1 MPFAVAS
8 VIDAFKKINST
19 KEIGAAAFNEFVSNI
34 SSLMQKIGSVSVD
47 ASVNLGVSLMQG
59 IIKGIQSQTSA
70 LIKALDDAMGAALE
84 GVKKTLGIA
93 SPSRLFEDQVG
104 TNIASGIAKGM
115 DKINDPNFGALLGM
129 TDRFRSSAL
138 ATAATAPL
146 SSSTNTA
153 TYNDHYTVNATYRYQ
168 EESTIRDDLQMVHM
182 LRGRR

>member
-1 MPFAVAS
+1 MDIIGKA
-8 VIDAFKKINST
+8 IDQFSKLLDFKAPSKDIINAFTST
-19 KEIGAAAFNEFVSNI
+19 LTTFVSEMTKLVLPA
-34 SSLMQKIGSVSVD
+34 SQDIGVD
-47 ASVNLGVSLMQG
+47 MIAGV
-59 IIKGIQSQTSA
+59 IKGIQSQTSA
-70 LIKALDDAMGAALE
+70 LTKALDDAMNAALE